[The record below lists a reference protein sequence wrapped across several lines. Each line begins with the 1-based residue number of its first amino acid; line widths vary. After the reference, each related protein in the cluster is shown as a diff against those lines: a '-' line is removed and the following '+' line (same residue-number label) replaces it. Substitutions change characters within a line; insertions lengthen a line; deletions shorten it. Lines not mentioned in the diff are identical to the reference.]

1 MNESQALK
9 SLRQAGMRLNVSQCV
24 AARTLTSPRQNIKSS
39 TNDLLPSRSFHN
51 WISCRPPCPEVRS
64 TVLVI
69 SLWLYTRPNG
79 PSRTHSPV
87 QAPKGIRRL
96 ALPRDRHRMY
106 RCTFGRDSD
115 LEAFSP
121 NPSDGSFAPLACR
134 PGTYTK
140 CLNLRFLSY

>member
-1 MNESQALK
+1 MSR
-9 SLRQAGMRLNVSQCV
+9 SVV

-39 TNDLLPSRSFHN
+39 TNDLLPTRSYHI
-51 WISCRPPCPEVRS
+51 WISCRPPYPSIRS

-69 SLWLYTRPNG
+69 SLWLDTRPT
-79 PSRTHSPV
+79 SRGQAHSLVHEPE
-87 QAPKGIRRL
+87 GIRTF
-96 ALPRDRHRMY
+96 AFPRDGHTMY
-106 RCTFGRDSD
+106 RCTSGRDSD

-121 NPSDGSFAPLACR
+121 NPSDGSFAPLVFR